1 MIHNIKRY
9 LLTLVALLA
18 MTTGAWAEDLS
29 ETITTATSGTTT
41 YNGEHFTITGYSC
54 DNDGFYLS
62 KANSETVTI
71 TSKNGEV
78 ITKIE
83 MTYTYGSQHA
93 ASTTATAGTMIADGK
108 SVTNVNASTVTIS
121 TTADTD
127 DAIQINSWK
136 IYYTAPA
143 GPVVTYSDDQ
153 TEASFAMPAY
163 DVTVNYELVRDMQDK
178 TYPVTFIGIPTD
190 GKITVRKE
198 QNGKYHTTEPLN
210 IQLIDPLIEGDNKN
224 ILGINGITIKV
235 LVGDDSTGPVEYDQE
250 NPITFEAFQADMKPG
265 FYRIKAVA
273 TADGAYDG
281 TVYSTEMWLTE
292 AYNLMLNTNPE
303 KLDKVSFTVGGTAAT
318 VSKENPIIKN
328 VETGKSVKLSVSEG
342 YMISDMFTGYKV
354 NFTPAGDALA
364 WSKVGCYYWG
374 NHGGGNIFNP
384 VTWPGVQMQKNGNSW
399 ETTINVNGLT
409 NIIFNDFQTND
420 QQTSDL
426 PFASGAADNLGSY
439 TIADAVEMTY
449 NTDKTE
455 ATFSMPASDLGMNF
469 NVKRN
474 MASNMTVSVGDGS
487 ADYRIRLKKQ
497 GDAYTLADLDNQAIM
512 NLVKVYDE
520 TEKKQL
526 EQYKDFTFGIYALGT
541 DDKPTGDAI
550 GYDKL
555 TPGTYVAIAT
565 ATEQSPDYAG
575 TAPLSNTFVL
585 YAGYEVTVDAG
596 EYATFYGKE
605 AVVVEGEDAELYT
618 ISSVTESEAVLS
630 DKIETAPKETP
641 LLVYNKGTEAKTF
654 LLIPTTTEA
663 ADVTVAK
670 EFCGTAEAK
679 EMPAS
684 TEYVDYYVCTGK
696 AFMWVKDAGV
706 IDANR
711 CWLQIG
717 EQPAASR
724 TRTRSIT
731 GGSGDATGIDA
742 IEHGTLNIDHYYD
755 LQGRKV
761 MNPTKKGIYI
771 KNGHKVI
778 LK

>member
-1 MIHNIKRY
+1 M
-9 LLTLVALLA
+9 TLVALLA
-18 MTTGAWAEDLS
+18 MTTGAWAQTVTVTWTQADL
-29 ETITTATSGTTT
+29 E
-41 YNGEHFTITGYSC
+41 
-54 DNDGFYLS
+54 
-62 KANSETVTI
+62 ANSDVT
-71 TSKNGEV
+71 TFTKDGVTLKCDTRMSSGKSFVGPVTFSTTLGNF
-78 ITKIE
+78 TKIE
-83 MTYTYGSQHA
+83 ITGSNSAPITADEFTNDDKVSTWTGNA
-93 ASTTATAGTMIADGK
+93 AS
-108 SVTNVNASTVTIS
+108 IS
-121 TTADTD
+121 TPASIAYATQFVFTIAPTGPKVSYN
-127 DAIQINSWK
+127 DAK
-136 IYYTAPA
+136 
-143 GPVVTYSDDQ
+143 
-153 TEASFAMPAY
+153 TEASFTMPAY
-163 DVTVNYELVRDMQDK
+163 DATVSYELVRDMQDK
-178 TYPVTFIGIPTD
+178 TYPVTFSGIPTD

-273 TADGAYDG
+273 TADGAYEG
-281 TVYSTEMWLTE
+281 TVYSTDMWLTE
-292 AYNLMLNTNPE
+292 AYNLMLSGNPE
-303 KLDKVSFTVGGTAAT
+303 MLSKVSFTVDGTAAT
-318 VSKENPIIKN
+318 VSEGNVIKN
-328 VETGKSVKLSVSEG
+328 VKTGKSVKLSVSEG
-342 YMISDMFTGYKV
+342 YMFSDMFTGYKV
-354 NFTPAGDALA
+354 SFTPTGNALA

-374 NHGGGNIFNP
+374 DYGDGNIFNP
-384 VTWPGVQMQKNGNSW
+384 VQWPGVEMTKNGNSW

-409 NIIFNDFQTND
+409 NIIFNDFKENGA
-420 QQTSDL
+420 QQTTDL
-426 PFASGAADNLGSY
+426 PFASGAADDLGSY

-497 GDAYTLADLDNQAIM
+497 GDAYTLADLDQQAIM

-731 GGSGDATGIDA
+731 GGSDTTGINAVDS
-742 IEHGTLNIDHYYD
+742 GQFTDDNYYD

-761 MNPTKKGIYI
+761 AKPNRGGIYI
-771 KNGHKVI
+771 HNGKKVVVR
-778 LK
+778 K